1 MTCEPVTNP
10 KQKQATIRYLRDI
23 AVAGALYIVF
33 VLAGALVVRHLDP
46 PQFLKILLAIAPMA
60 PALLM
65 LRAYLVHLNSMDEF
79 QRRMQNDALLISTAI
94 IVFGSFAWGFLEEW
108 AELPR
113 VGMLWIFPTF
123 SLLFAV
129 VHTVIRFRNK

>member
-1 MTCEPVTNP
+1 MSCEPAENP

-23 AVAGALYIVF
+23 AVAGGLYMAF
-33 VLAGALVVRHLDP
+33 VLAGALAVRHLEP
-46 PQFLKILLAIAPMA
+46 PQLVKIALAIAPMA

-65 LRAYLVHLNSMDEF
+65 LRAYLVHLRSMDEF
-79 QRRMQNDALLISTAI
+79 QQRMQIDALLITTGI
-94 IVFGSFAWGFLEEW
+94 MVFGSFAWGFLEEW
-108 AELPR
+108 AGLPR
-113 VGMLWIFPTF
+113 VGMLWVFPVF